1 MRERERKG
9 KEDIKIYFQRRG
21 DKNFWYYRGKEDT
34 RVGSVS
40 SSSYKR
46 YSRSTGCTL
55 IWGKWKRNL
64 YRPPIVTVVERW
76 IKVTMRLQRS
86 WEFRDNGVGQN
97 AGPILSSDQVSTYD
111 REEAPFIK
119 EIIFDPCYA
128 LEKKGKDTAHVQST
142 PLFITL
148 RFVSLC
154 KLKLIIPLLKRR
166 KYNEARIFLSW
177 EKIKSFLPTFK
188 LTLFA

>member
-1 MRERERKG
+1 
-9 KEDIKIYFQRRG
+9 
-21 DKNFWYYRGKEDT
+21 
-34 RVGSVS
+34 
-40 SSSYKR
+40 
-46 YSRSTGCTL
+46 
-55 IWGKWKRNL
+55 
-64 YRPPIVTVVERW
+64 
-76 IKVTMRLQRS
+76 MRLQRS

-154 KLKLIIPLLKRR
+154 KLKLIIPLLKRHAYIPFTKSR
-166 KYNEARIFLSW
+166 GKIFLRRCVTSLLPKWSIKKEIRKEGRKEGVW
-177 EKIKSFLPTFK
+177 ERDEAFGEGRKRRGGGSVGGAGWKRKSMETELKKEEAKGDGVNRCLIVICQSLNVMKIRPNLR
-188 LTLFA
+188 